1 MFKNLELVFIR
12 LTFFSIL
19 GLGFFGFLFIIFGLL
34 YLFALVSSLLVLRL
48 MGLLCIFF
56 FVLLGILLYTY
67 TLLPVKYLVSGSTRE
82 FQHTIQ
88 FNKVVADE

>member
-1 MFKNLELVFIR
+1 MFKNIELVFIR
-12 LTFFSIL
+12 LTLFSIL

-82 FQHTIQ
+82 FQHTIR
-88 FNKVVADE
+88 FDKVVADE

>member
-12 LTFFSIL
+12 LTLFSIL

-56 FVLLGILLYTY
+56 FGLLVILLYTY
-67 TLLPVKYLVSGSTRE
+67 TLLPVKYLVNGSTRD
-82 FQHTIQ
+82 
-88 FNKVVADE
+88 VV

>member
-12 LTFFSIL
+12 LTLFSIL

-48 MGLLCIFF
+48 IGLFCIFF
-56 FVLLGILLYTY
+56 FVLFGVLLYTY
-67 TLLPVKYLVSGSTRE
+67 TLLPVKYLVGGSTR
-82 FQHTIQ
+82 
-88 FNKVVADE
+88 KMV